1 MIRKNQK
8 NIETISLCNDKSKV
22 DAKGEISVKKVISII
37 LTVVIIITSITAAAM
52 FSSVQN
58 PILEGVRFAV
68 FFVAS
73 SRTDIEKKS
82 FKENYDSY
90 NTVVEYLQTVIDE
103 HPEENSFCFSVH
115 HGSAKENIK
124 LVKINLM
131 KDNEI
136 FEISEE
142 VAEAL
147 AVIDKAFSKMGY
159 CLETISIKNGCISF
173 NTIDRYCLV
182 YSESG
187 VENVKERFKQNSDIT
202 VKKIQKNWYHVFTG
216 FVL

>member
-37 LTVVIIITSITAAAM
+37 LTVVIIITSITVAAM

-58 PILEGVRFAV
+58 PILDGVRFAI

-103 HPEENSFCFSVH
+103 HPEESSFCFVI
-115 HGSAKENIK
+115 HGSAKENIE

-159 CLETISIKNGCISF
+159 DLDAIVIKNGCISF

-187 VENVKERFKQNSDIT
+187 AENVKERFKQNSDIT
-202 VKKIQKNWYHVFTG
+202 VKKLQKNWYNVFTG